1 MAITLFVT
9 QNDIKANSIVSGSV
23 DPESSYSLLK

>member
-23 DPESSYSLLK
+23 DPDKFLQFE